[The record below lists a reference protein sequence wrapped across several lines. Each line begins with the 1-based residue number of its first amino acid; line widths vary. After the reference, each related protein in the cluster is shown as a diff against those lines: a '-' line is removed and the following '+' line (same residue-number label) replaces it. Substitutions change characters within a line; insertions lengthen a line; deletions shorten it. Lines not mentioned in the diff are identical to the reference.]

1 MRTLIILLL
10 LMVGGTGYVQA
21 QMPSSVNVQGQLFQK
36 DGQPVP
42 DGSYDV
48 TITLYE
54 SATEDVNPITVC
66 GPCTVAFTMGVFN
79 VDIGGPGQTPLPR
92 FNKQYWIA
100 FKIGNEELRPRLK
113 LSSVPSALEAAY
125 APGVVPVAT
134 IVIWASKKGYDYYKA
149 QSDYRVCEGQAM
161 SSTEFPELYA
171 LIDTTWGNGSND
183 ADPATDFN
191 LPDLRGMFLRGD
203 DGGMD
208 RDAGALGRTPAGE
221 VPHIGDLDG
230 DGAPDRV
237 GTYQGVG
244 NSSTY
249 QQVPNVAVRYLI
261 RVR

>member
-1 MRTLIILLL
+1 MKNLIILLM
-10 LMVGGTGYVQA
+10 LMVGGGWYAHA
-21 QMPSSVNVQGQLFQK
+21 QVPSAVNVQGQLFQK

-54 SATEDVNPITVC
+54 SATENTNPITVC

-100 FKIGNEELRPRLK
+100 FKIGNEELLPRLK
-113 LSSVPSALEAAY
+113 LSSVPSALEAAH
-125 APGVVPVAT
+125 APGMVPVAS

-149 QSDYRVCEGQAM
+149 QGDFRVCEGQAV
-161 SSTEFPELYA
+161 SSKEFPELYA
-171 LIDTTWGNGSND
+171 MIDTTWGNGSND

-208 RDAGALGRTPAGE
+208 RDAEALGRTPAQE
-221 VPHIGDLDG
+221 VPHLGDVDG

-244 NSSTY
+244 NSTTY